1 MTIIMRN
8 NGKILCD
15 VNSCQVSL
23 DSAQVDASLEEDVAG
38 VTKTRPPRV
47 ADNLN
52 TLNMKH

>member
-1 MTIIMRN
+1 MRN

-23 DSAQVDASLEEDVAG
+23 DSAQVDAALEEDVAG